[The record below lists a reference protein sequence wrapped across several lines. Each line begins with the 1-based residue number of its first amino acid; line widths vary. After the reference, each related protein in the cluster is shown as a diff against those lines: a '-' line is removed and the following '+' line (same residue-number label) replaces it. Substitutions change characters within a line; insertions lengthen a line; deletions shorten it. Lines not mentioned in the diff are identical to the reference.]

1 MSTTQGGPGNIVT
14 NGLILY
20 LDAANP
26 TSYPFP
32 NTGSTWFDL
41 SSNGDNGTLV
51 NGVSYTGLNGGSF
64 VFDGIDDSIFF
75 PDNTFGYS
83 PGVTGEVS
91 LEIWVYPTGPFS
103 SYNAPPATNLAGLL
117 GQSYYNNSNGWGL
130 GIITI
135 SGIGNCFEFQVR
147 RVSTIVSA
155 GASVSG
161 GYATFNNGNWYH
173 VVGSFTRDNF
183 SRLYVNGEL
192 KASTSTT
199 PLNGLT
205 ITPSLNDA
213 SIGQIRNRFY
223 SGCRIASA
231 KIYNRPLTS
240 SEVLQNFNSSRAR
253 FGI

>member
-1 MSTTQGGPGNIVT
+1 MSTVSGGQGNIVT
-14 NGLILY
+14 NGLVLN

-26 TSYPFP
+26 RSYPQP
-32 NTGSTWFDL
+32 YNGTTWTDL
-41 SSNGDNGTLV
+41 SGLGNNGTLV
-51 NGVSYTGLNGGSF
+51 SGSFYTGSNYGNI
-64 VFDGIDDSIFF
+64 VFDGVNDTTSF
-75 PDNTFGYS
+75 PGNTFGYS
-83 PGVTGEVS
+83 PGTTGEIS

-117 GQSYYNNSNGWGL
+117 GQSYYNSSNGWGL
-130 GIITI
+130 GIMVI

-147 RVSTIVSA
+147 RLSTIVSA
-155 GASVSG
+155 GISVSD

-192 KASTSTT
+192 KASTSST

-213 SIGQIRNRFY
+213 ALGQIRNQFY
-223 SGCRIASA
+223 SGCRISSA
-231 KIYNRPLTS
+231 RIYNRALS
-240 SEVLQNFNSSRAR
+240 ASEILQNFNSTRAR
-253 FGI
+253 FAV